1 MSLGKGN
8 RRNRRQPQT
17 TSIETT
23 RSTAPAFVQNQI
35 QQTFRE
41 AQAQQPLVYTG
52 PRVAESNRDQER
64 FFDMT
69 RDFVERT
76 QNEPLPTVDTSN
88 LEALQGRAINTSGIM
103 GMLGRQADVGQL
115 QGMIGSRA
123 DTGLLQDAQAATTDL
138 GELGGLMGQQNIA
151 NDIFRDFT
159 TREVTPY
166 LETAVD
172 DAANRALQNVNNLYA
187 GSGRLGSTAF
197 ADAAARGVTA
207 ASAPILQ
214 QAAQTD
220 AARQL
225 QAAGLLGQAFQQ
237 DRAADIGLATT
248 RAGMEQADLARQLQ
262 GAGMLSNLEQ
272 AALQRDAQLANQ
284 IAGYEDAMLA
294 RDLAAQQSML
304 QAEQADLARELSIAQ
319 GLTGASE
326 TQARLAPQ
334 MQQMQLQSLGMLGAI
349 GDAQQAQQQAELEAR
364 RQQIAELNAARQM
377 RMQNMINASQLGRQF
392 TNTTRTTQETPEQ
405 QQGGGG
411 LLNTLGGLAST
422 YIGLGAPGLE
432 LIPGVGP
439 ALKAA
444 AMGAGMINSL
454 GSIPFSSGREE
465 VLMFGPQ
472 FNRSALR

>member
-1 MSLGKGN
+1 VSLGKGSKK
-8 RRNRRQPQT
+8 PKTTEITTKQT
-17 TSIETT
+17 VLPGF
-23 RSTAPAFVQNQI
+23 AQNQI
-35 QQTFRE
+35 QRTF
-41 AQAQQPLVYTG
+41 AQAQQQQPLVYTG

-76 QNEPLPTVDTSN
+76 QNEPLPTIDTSN

-115 QGMIGSRA
+115 QDMVGNRV
-123 DTGLLQDAQAATTDL
+123 DTS
-138 GELGGLMGQQNIA
+138 ELAGLMGQQNIA
-151 NDIFRDFT
+151 NPIFQDFT

-172 DAANRALQNVNNLYA
+172 DAASRALQNVNNLYA

-248 RAGMEQADLARQLQ
+248 RAGFDQSGMQL
-262 GAGMLSNLEQ
+262 
-272 AALQRDAQLANQ
+272 DAQLAGQ
-284 IAGYEDAMLA
+284 IAGFEDAMLA

-364 RQQIAELNAARQM
+364 RQQIAELNAARQTQM
-377 RMQNMINASQLGRQF
+377 DNMIRAAGLTSGLGTTTYTTSQ
-392 TNTTRTTQETPEQ
+392 PQ
-405 QQGGGG
+405 QGGGGG
-411 LLNTLGGLAST
+411 LLNTLGGLAAG
-422 YIGLGAPGLE
+422 YVGLGAPGLE
-432 LIPGVGP
+432 LIPGIGP
-439 ALKAA
+439 GLKAA

-472 FNRSALR
+472 FNRGALRQLNRSAF

>member
-1 MSLGKGN
+1 VSLGKGSKK
-8 RRNRRQPQT
+8 PKTTEITTKQT
-17 TSIETT
+17 VLPGF
-23 RSTAPAFVQNQI
+23 AQNQI
-35 QQTFRE
+35 QRTF
-41 AQAQQPLVYTG
+41 AQAQQQQPLVYTG

-76 QNEPLPTVDTSN
+76 QNEPLPTIDTSN

-115 QGMIGSRA
+115 QDMVGNRV
-123 DTGLLQDAQAATTDL
+123 DTS
-138 GELGGLMGQQNIA
+138 ELAGLMGQQNIA
-151 NDIFRDFT
+151 NPIFQDFT

-172 DAANRALQNVNNLYA
+172 DAADRALQNVNNLYA

-248 RAGMEQADLARQLQ
+248 RAGFDQSGMQL
-262 GAGMLSNLEQ
+262 
-272 AALQRDAQLANQ
+272 DAQLAGQ
-284 IAGYEDAMLA
+284 IAGFEDAMLA

-364 RQQIAELNAARQM
+364 RQQIAELNAARQTQM
-377 RMQNMINASQLGRQF
+377 DNMIRAAGLTSGLGTTTYTTSQ
-392 TNTTRTTQETPEQ
+392 PQ
-405 QQGGGG
+405 QGGGGG
-411 LLNTLGGLAST
+411 LLNTLGGLAAG
-422 YIGLGAPGLE
+422 YVGLGAPGLE
-432 LIPGVGP
+432 LIPGIGP
-439 ALKAA
+439 GLKAA

-472 FNRSALR
+472 FNRGALRQLNRSAF

>member
-1 MSLGKGN
+1 
-8 RRNRRQPQT
+8 
-17 TSIETT
+17 
-23 RSTAPAFVQNQI
+23 
-35 QQTFRE
+35 
-41 AQAQQPLVYTG
+41 
-52 PRVAESNRDQER
+52 
-64 FFDMT
+64 
-69 RDFVERT
+69 
-76 QNEPLPTVDTSN
+76 
-88 LEALQGRAINTSGIM
+88 
-103 GMLGRQADVGQL
+103 MLGRQADVGQL

-151 NDIFRDFT
+151 NPIFQDFT

-248 RAGMEQADLARQLQ
+248 RAGFDQSGMQL
-262 GAGMLSNLEQ
+262 
-272 AALQRDAQLANQ
+272 DAQMANQ
-284 IAGYEDAMLA
+284 IAGFEDAMLS

-364 RQQIAELNAARQM
+364 RQQIAELNAARQTQM
-377 RMQNMINASQLGRQF
+377 DNMIRASGLTSGLG
-392 TNTTRTTQETPEQ
+392 TTTTTTSQPQ
-405 QQGGGG
+405 QGGGGG

-432 LIPGVGP
+432 LIPGIGP
-439 ALKAA
+439 ALKTAA
-444 AMGAGMINSL
+444 IGAGAL
-454 GSIPFSSGREE
+454 GGLGGILNTDRGAEPIRMYGRN
-465 VLMFGPQ
+465 
-472 FNRSALR
+472 FNPNFTPNADATLGLRRQLGLVR

>member
-1 MSLGKGN
+1 MSLGKGSKK
-8 RRNRRQPQT
+8 PKTTEITTKQT
-17 TSIETT
+17 VLPGF
-23 RSTAPAFVQNQI
+23 AQNQI
-35 QQTFRE
+35 QRTF
-41 AQAQQPLVYTG
+41 AQAQQQQPLVYTG

-76 QNEPLPTVDTSN
+76 QNQPLPTIDTSN

-103 GMLGRQADVGQL
+103 GMLGRQADTSQL
-115 QGMIGSRA
+115 QGMIGNRV
-123 DTGLLQDAQAATTDL
+123 DTS
-138 GELGGLMGQQNIA
+138 ELAGLMGQQNIA
-151 NDIFRDFT
+151 NPIFQDFT

-248 RAGMEQADLARQLQ
+248 RAGFDQSGMQL
-262 GAGMLSNLEQ
+262 
-272 AALQRDAQLANQ
+272 DAQLAGQ
-284 IAGYEDAMLA
+284 IAGFEDAMLA
-294 RDLAAQQSML
+294 RDLAAQQAML

-349 GDAQQAQQQAELEAR
+349 GDAQQAQRQAELEAR

-377 RMQNMINASQLGRQF
+377 QMDNMIRASGLTSGLG
-392 TNTTRTTQETPEQ
+392 TTTTTTSQPQ
-405 QQGGGG
+405 QGGG

-422 YIGLGAPGLE
+422 YIGFGAPGLE
-432 LIPGVGP
+432 LIPGIGP
-439 ALKAA
+439 ALKTAA
-444 AMGAGMINSL
+444 IGAGAL
-454 GSIPFSSGREE
+454 GGLGGILNTDRGAEPIRMYGRN
-465 VLMFGPQ
+465 
-472 FNRSALR
+472 FNPNFTPNADATLGLRRQLGLVR

>member
-1 MSLGKGN
+1 MSLGKGSKK
-8 RRNRRQPQT
+8 PKTTEITTKQT
-17 TSIETT
+17 VLPGF
-23 RSTAPAFVQNQI
+23 AQNQI
-35 QQTFRE
+35 QRTF
-41 AQAQQPLVYTG
+41 AQAQQQQPLVYTG

-76 QNEPLPTVDTSN
+76 QNEPLPTIDTSN

-115 QGMIGSRA
+115 QDMVGNRV
-123 DTGLLQDAQAATTDL
+123 DTS
-138 GELGGLMGQQNIA
+138 ELAGLMGQQNIA
-151 NDIFRDFT
+151 NPIFQDFT

-172 DAANRALQNVNNLYA
+172 DAADRALQNVNNLYA

-248 RAGMEQADLARQLQ
+248 RAGFDQSGMQL
-262 GAGMLSNLEQ
+262 
-272 AALQRDAQLANQ
+272 DAQLAGQ
-284 IAGYEDAMLA
+284 IAGFEDAMLA

-364 RQQIAELNAARQM
+364 RQQIAELNAARQTQM
-377 RMQNMINASQLGRQF
+377 DNMIRAAGLTSGLGTTTYTTSQ
-392 TNTTRTTQETPEQ
+392 PQ
-405 QQGGGG
+405 QGGGGG
-411 LLNTLGGLAST
+411 LLNTLGGLAAG
-422 YIGLGAPGLE
+422 YVGLGAPGLE
-432 LIPGVGP
+432 LIPGIGP
-439 ALKAA
+439 GLKAA

-472 FNRSALR
+472 FNRGALRQLNRSAF

>member
-1 MSLGKGN
+1 MSLGKGSKK
-8 RRNRRQPQT
+8 PKTTEITTKQT
-17 TSIETT
+17 VLPGF
-23 RSTAPAFVQNQI
+23 AQNQI
-35 QQTFRE
+35 QRTF
-41 AQAQQPLVYTG
+41 AQAQQQQPLVYTG

-76 QNEPLPTVDTSN
+76 QNQPLPTIDTSN

-103 GMLGRQADVGQL
+103 GMLGRQADTSQL
-115 QGMIGSRA
+115 QGMVGNRV
-123 DTGLLQDAQAATTDL
+123 DTS
-138 GELGGLMGQQNIA
+138 ELAGLMGQQNIA
-151 NDIFRDFT
+151 NPIFQDFT

-248 RAGMEQADLARQLQ
+248 RAGFDQSGMQL
-262 GAGMLSNLEQ
+262 
-272 AALQRDAQLANQ
+272 DAQLAGQ
-284 IAGYEDAMLA
+284 IAGFEDAMLA

-377 RMQNMINASQLGRQF
+377 QMDNMIRAAGLTSGLGTTTTTTSQ
-392 TNTTRTTQETPEQ
+392 PQ
-405 QQGGGG
+405 QGGG
-411 LLNTLGGLAST
+411 LLNTLGGLGSL
-422 YIGLGAPGLE
+422 YIGANAPGLGM
-432 LIPGVGP
+432 IPGIGAP
-439 ALKAA
+439 LKLAA
-444 AMGAGMINSL
+444 TTLAGRL
-454 GSIPFSSGREE
+454 FD
-465 VLMFGPQ
+465 
-472 FNRSALR
+472 

>member
-52 PRVAESNRDQER
+52 PRVAESNRDQDR

-76 QNEPLPTVDTSN
+76 QNEPLPTIDTSN

-103 GMLGRQADVGQL
+103 GMLGRQADTSQL
-115 QGMIGSRA
+115 QGMVGNRV
-123 DTGLLQDAQAATTDL
+123 DTS
-138 GELGGLMGQQNIA
+138 ELAGLMGQQNIA
-151 NDIFRDFT
+151 NPIFQDFT

-172 DAANRALQNVNNLYA
+172 DAASRALQNVNNLYA

-207 ASAPILQ
+207 ASAPLLQ

-248 RAGMEQADLARQLQ
+248 RAGFDQSGMQL
-262 GAGMLSNLEQ
+262 
-272 AALQRDAQLANQ
+272 DAQLAGQ

-304 QAEQADLARELSIAQ
+304 QAEQADMARELSIAQ

-377 RMQNMINASQLGRQF
+377 RMQNMINASQLGSQF
-392 TNTTRTTQETPEQ
+392 KTTTRTTQETPEQ
-405 QQGGGG
+405 QQGGG
-411 LLNTLGGLAST
+411 LLNTLGGAAAT
-422 YIGLGAPGLE
+422 YLGFNAPGLE
-432 LIPGVGP
+432 MIPVIGAPLKTALVG
-439 ALKAA
+439 AN
-444 AMGAGMINSL
+444 ML
-454 GSIPFSSGREE
+454 GFGR
-465 VLMFGPQ
+465 
-472 FNRSALR
+472 R